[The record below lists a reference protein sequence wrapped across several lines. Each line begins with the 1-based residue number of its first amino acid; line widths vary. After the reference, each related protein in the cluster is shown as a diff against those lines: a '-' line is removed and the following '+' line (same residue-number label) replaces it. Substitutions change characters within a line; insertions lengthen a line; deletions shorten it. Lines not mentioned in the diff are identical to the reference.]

1 MIKIQSIALQNH
13 KLNFCFNRLV
23 EVNTKKLLE
32 VALYL
37 QPRKGTLPRET
48 NNISCQSYAT
58 LESQVRPNWSFDQTH
73 FQLFR
78 LQIKGYHGDIY
89 TKHFH
94 FFFIRSHT
102 SHTSKHRDKN
112 ESALRSYRYELM
124 IMRQFQLFLQKEVRL
139 IYFQSRSHSLRV
151 E

>member
-1 MIKIQSIALQNH
+1 MIEIQSIALQNH

-23 EVNTKKLLE
+23 EVNTKKFLE

-48 NNISCQSYAT
+48 NNISCSYAT

-73 FQLFR
+73 FHLFR
-78 LQIKGYHGDIY
+78 LQIKGYHSDIY

-94 FFFIRSHT
+94 FFFIRSQT
-102 SHTSKHRDKN
+102 S
-112 ESALRSYRYELM
+112 
-124 IMRQFQLFLQKEVRL
+124 QP
-139 IYFQSRSHSLRV
+139 
-151 E
+151 